1 MNAFQ
6 QKHESEVN
14 SLKTEAAQLL
24 TQLEQV
30 NLTVIKN
37 NAIYEQEAQSQL
49 QELEQLSEFL
59 SAKIEGEIVQRK
71 EKENQLIQVM
81 EKKLRLLKN

>member
-14 SLKTEAAQLL
+14 SLRTEAAQLL

-30 NLTVIKN
+30 NLTIIKN

>member
-14 SLKTEAAQLL
+14 SLRTEAAQLL

>member
-6 QKHESEVN
+6 HKHESEVN
-14 SLKTEAAQLL
+14 SLRTEAAQLL

-30 NLTVIKN
+30 NLTIIKN